1 MKAVHAYEAMPID
14 ELYRWFAGEAEPTSP
29 VWARLCRWI
38 AGTPTLAARLDVLPG
53 RKRQPNLFLAA
64 LRYLDGPT
72 EPGPEFLDWVDD
84 NWAAIE
90 ATILARRTQTNEP
103 GRPAVLA
110 LVLASLPQPVALL
123 EIGSSAGLCLLPDRF
138 RYRLASTIVDG
149 AAAGPD
155 APVLECRH
163 DGEPPASPAEL
174 CVALRRGIDQH
185 PLSAAEPDDAR
196 WLRALV
202 WPGESDREE
211 RLAAAL
217 TVAAADPPT
226 ILTGSAPDDLHLLLD
241 DLPAGATPVV
251 MHSATLAYLARPER
265 DAVIE
270 AVRHCGAHWLSFEGP
285 TVVTSLRGR
294 TPPVGEPHFV
304 LALDGEPLAVASPHG
319 RWARWLPR

>member
-29 VWARLCRWI
+29 VWSKLCRWI
-38 AGTPTLAARLDVLPG
+38 AGTPVLTARLDVLPG

-64 LRYLDGPT
+64 VRYLDGPT
-72 EPGPEFLDWVDD
+72 DPGPEFLDWVDG
-84 NWAAIE
+84 NWSAIE

-103 GRPAVLA
+103 GRLAVLA
-110 LVLASLPQPVALL
+110 PVLASLPQPVALL

-138 RYRLASTIVDG
+138 RYRLPATIADG

-155 APVLECRH
+155 APVLDCRH
-163 DGEPPASPAEL
+163 DGDPPASPADL
-174 CVALRRGIDQH
+174 RIALRRGLDQH
-185 PLSAAEPDDAR
+185 PLSAADPDDAR
-196 WLRALV
+196 WLRVLV
-202 WPGESDREE
+202 WPGERDREE

-226 ILTGSAPDDLHLLLD
+226 ILTGSAPDDLPLLLA

-265 DAVIE
+265 DAVVA
-270 AVRHCGAHWLSFEGP
+270 AVRASGAHWLSFEGP

-294 TPPVGEPHFV
+294 TPPVDGPHFV

-319 RWARWLPR
+319 RWVRWLPR